1 MVGASASTEPDS
13 AEGPI
18 GVANQVV
25 SFAIERRSNLK
36 CDGEFGSESTT
47 SHTKILLQDV
57 LV

>member
-1 MVGASASTEPDS
+1 MVGASASTEPGS

-18 GVANQVV
+18 DVANQVV
-25 SFAIERRSNLK
+25 IFVIERRSNLE

-47 SHTKILLQDV
+47 SHTKIILQDV